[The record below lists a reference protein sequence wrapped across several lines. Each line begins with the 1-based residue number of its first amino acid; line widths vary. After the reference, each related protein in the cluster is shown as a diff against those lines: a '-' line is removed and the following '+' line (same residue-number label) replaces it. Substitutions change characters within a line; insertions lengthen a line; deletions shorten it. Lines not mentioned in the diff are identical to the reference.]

1 LLGHLGRPATVPE
14 KLIIR
19 RICSIEF
26 WLMRTD
32 ARLDGG
38 LELSGHDIR
47 GRLAAEQR
55 LRKGPI
61 RS

>member
-1 LLGHLGRPATVPE
+1 
-14 KLIIR
+14 
-19 RICSIEF
+19 
-26 WLMRTD
+26 MRTD

-55 LRKGPI
+55 LRKDLEILGI
-61 RS
+61 RPVQPLQQTFEQYVAQTSAEA